1 MRMELASIVQ
11 LFRDKSSN
19 EPVLLMETVV
29 HKEKVLIRLACQNA
43 DVLALEAHGLNN
55 RCPLYTLLADCVRE
69 LGGSLG
75 SAVVSIDPSQAVTGA
90 VSLSKSGQT
99 RWVPADVVEL
109 VAFAMH
115 IKLPVYL
122 NKSNKPLV
130 GVSEPSL
137 GLTELPTVFENALE
151 DILKPNSAPGSNNP
165 GRNRADVHSHNN
177 APRNSQRPPDSE
189 S

>member
-1 MRMELASIVQ
+1 MELASIVQ

-29 HKEKVLIRLACQNA
+29 HKEKVLIRLPCQNA

-55 RCPLYTLLADCVRE
+55 RCPLYKLLADCVRE

-75 SAVVSIDPSQAVTGA
+75 SAVVSISPSQEVTGA
-90 VSLSKSGQT
+90 VSLSKKGQT

-109 VAFAMH
+109 VAFAVH
-115 IKLPVYL
+115 TKLPIYL

-130 GVSEPSL
+130 GVLEPSL
-137 GLTELPTVFENALE
+137 GTTELPTVFEDALE
-151 DILKPNSAPGSNNP
+151 DILKPNSGPRSNTAKP
-165 GRNRADVHSHNN
+165 NRADAHSHSD
-177 APRNSQRPPDSE
+177 APRNAQRSLESE